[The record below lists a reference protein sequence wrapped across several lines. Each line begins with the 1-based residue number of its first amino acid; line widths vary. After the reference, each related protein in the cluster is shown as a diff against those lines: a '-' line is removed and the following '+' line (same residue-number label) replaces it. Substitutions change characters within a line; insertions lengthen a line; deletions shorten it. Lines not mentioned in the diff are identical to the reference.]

1 MTFDMPTEVVAVPF
15 LDDRYEV
22 GTEIGVGAIARVFEA
37 RDRVLGIDVAVKVM
51 HLEHTRSRVV
61 LERFALEASVAARM
75 MSPHIVKVLGL
86 AVTNQGAP
94 CIVYERLVGESLAA
108 RLRREGTLSLADT
121 ADIVNQTSRALT
133 RAHAIGVVHR
143 DVKPDNIFLV
153 AQPSGRP
160 LVKLLD
166 FGVAE
171 VMDRPGG
178 SAFGD
183 LTGTPAYLAPEMLFG
198 THDLDARADLYALG
212 VVAFECLTGKCPF
225 PGSNVDEV
233 LVKAARGVR
242 ASVTEVRSDLNEEV
256 EEWMER
262 ALHADPYWRF
272 ASARE
277 LGDALQKAAGQA
289 RVSRP
294 MSRGTMQRAA

>member
-1 MTFDMPTEVVAVPF
+1 
-15 LDDRYEV
+15 
-22 GTEIGVGAIARVFEA
+22 
-37 RDRVLGIDVAVKVM
+37 
-51 HLEHTRSRVV
+51 
-61 LERFALEASVAARM
+61 
-75 MSPHIVKVLGL
+75 
-86 AVTNQGAP
+86 
-94 CIVYERLVGESLAA
+94 
-108 RLRREGTLSLADT
+108 
-121 ADIVNQTSRALT
+121 
-133 RAHAIGVVHR
+133 
-143 DVKPDNIFLV
+143 VKPDNIFLV

>member
-1 MTFDMPTEVVAVPF
+1 
-15 LDDRYEV
+15 
-22 GTEIGVGAIARVFEA
+22 
-37 RDRVLGIDVAVKVM
+37 VAVKIM
-51 HLEHTRSRVV
+51 HVEHTRSRHI
-61 LERFALEASVAARM
+61 LDRFALEASVASRM

-86 AVTNQGAP
+86 AVTREGAP
-94 CIVYERLVGESLAA
+94 CIVYEHLVGESLAA
-108 RLRREGTLSLADT
+108 RLARVGTLSVAET
-121 ADIVNQTSRALT
+121 ADIVNQTSRALA

-153 AQPSGRP
+153 AQPNGRV

-183 LTGTPAYLAPEMLFG
+183 LTGTPEYIAPEILFG

-212 VVAFECLTGKCPF
+212 VVAYECLKGHCPF
-225 PGSNVDEV
+225 PGDSIDEV
-233 LVKAARGVR
+233 LIQAGRNERV
-242 ASVTEVRSDLNEEV
+242 SLTTVRSDVNEEI
-256 EEWMER
+256 EEWIDR
-262 ALHADPYWRF
+262 ALHPDPYWRF

-277 LGDALQKAAGQA
+277 LGDALVKAAHA
-289 RVSRP
+289 TRAIS
-294 MSRGTMQRAA
+294 SSRAAVKQAA